1 MHNNLITDLMDLPDL
16 VATDLIKTEE
26 YLVFVADYKIDHVKC
41 PVCGK
46 KAEKIHDRK
55 TQMIQDTSLRDKK
68 TVIRLEK

>member
-55 TQMIQDTSLRDKK
+55 TQMI
-68 TVIRLEK
+68 